1 MDISIFNVLGPV
13 MIGPSSSHTAGAA
26 KLSKAARTI
35 VGKPFYRVSFGLHG
49 SFAKTYK
56 GHGTDVALVAG
67 ALGLKEND
75 DRLEN
80 AFALANEAGL
90 AYDFYEVELEN
101 VHENTVVMTFY
112 PETGEPVEIV
122 GASIGGG
129 EILIQRIDGF
139 PTELTMHSSTL
150 LICQEDKVGIISEL
164 SKVLAEHNIN
174 IGIMTVNRDAKG
186 GIAHCSIETDSYLTE
201 EVVEALRKV
210 PHVISVQAIN
220 ISLDNEEEK
229 R

>member
-26 KLSKAARTI
+26 KLSKAARAI
-35 VGKPFYRVSFGLHG
+35 VGKAFSRVSFGLHG

-75 DRLEN
+75 DRLER
-80 AFALANEAGL
+80 AFELADKSGL

-101 VHENTVVMTFY
+101 MHENTVVMTFY
-112 PETGEPVEIV
+112 MENGEKTEII

-129 EILIQRIDGF
+129 EILIKRIDGF
-139 PTELTMHSSTL
+139 DTELRMNSSTL
-150 LICQEDKVGIISEL
+150 LICQEDKVGIISEI
-164 SKVLAEHNIN
+164 SRVLAKHQIN
-174 IGIMTVNRDAKG
+174 IGVMTVNRSSKG
-186 GIAHCSIETDSYLTE
+186 GTAYCTIETDSYLTD

-210 PHVISVQAIN
+210 PKIISVKAIN
-220 ISLDNEEEK
+220 VVMEDDEHV
-229 R
+229 